1 MNQPYMKKLLVSTM
15 AISFVLG
22 ATMLPALSA
31 SAQAPSANGQEI
43 VSLQQADEKGHGR
56 HNRKWPIIEES
67 ANVIGVD
74 KEVLVKSLKS
84 GKSIV
89 EAAADKGVSEADLTA
104 KLQQLRTG
112 KIELAVKDGKLTAD
126 QGEHMKQKL
135 GEHLKFIL
143 NEKNLLDSHG
153 RSKWHRFGLKP
164 DTEKLAKTLGLSK
177 DELHAQLRSGKS
189 LTEIAQSKGI
199 SKDKLVASIKDQLT
213 PSIEKWVDHKK
224 DKKAKE

>member
-1 MNQPYMKKLLVSTM
+1 MKQSSMRKLLVTTM
-15 AISFVLG
+15 ALSFILG
-22 ATMLPALSA
+22 ASVLPSLSV
-31 SAQAPSANGQEI
+31 SAQEPSADQEDI
-43 VSLQQADEKGHGR
+43 VSIQQGDEKGHG
-56 HNRKWPIIEES
+56 HHSRKWPIIEES
-67 ANVIGVD
+67 ASAIGVEKD
-74 KEVLVKSLKS
+74 VLVKSLKS

-112 KIELAVKDGKLTAD
+112 KIDAAVKDGKLTAD

-143 NEKNLLDSHG
+143 NEKNLLDSHAKG
-153 RSKWHRFGLKP
+153 KHRFGLKP
-164 DTEKLAKTLGLSK
+164 DTDKLAQSLGLSK

-189 LTEIAQSKGI
+189 LTEIAKAKGI

-224 DKKAKE
+224 EAKTN